1 MRRSDPSLAGS
12 GAHGGSLFKQLVE
25 FTAVK
30 PHATTGR
37 TVINFNPLSVRHGQ
51 KGVYAIWTFHRCSP
65 FMVCMLTKK
74 ARFKSNR

>member
-1 MRRSDPSLAGS
+1 MRRSGPSWTGS
-12 GAHGGSLFKQLVE
+12 GAHHGSLFKQLVE

-51 KGVYAIWTFHRCSP
+51 KGVYAIWTFHLGFP
-65 FMVCMLTKK
+65 FMDCIVD
-74 ARFKSNR
+74 

>member
-1 MRRSDPSLAGS
+1 MRRSGPSWTGP
-12 GAHGGSLFKQLVE
+12 GTHHGSLFKQLVE

-51 KGVYAIWTFHRCSP
+51 KGVYAIWTFHLSFP
-65 FMVCMLTKK
+65 FMDCIVD
-74 ARFKSNR
+74 

>member
-1 MRRSDPSLAGS
+1 MRRSDASVTGP

-37 TVINFNPLSVRHGQ
+37 TVINFNPLSVRHCQ

-65 FMVCMLTKK
+65 FMDCIVD
-74 ARFKSNR
+74 